1 MDTPSDTTDELRI
14 VVITDASV
22 IFLPAERTVTVVS
35 FFENKVSW
43 ENATK
48 GSNIIKNKN
57 GLIII

>member
-1 MDTPSDTTDELRI
+1 MDTPSETTDEFRI
-14 VVITDASV
+14 VVITAASV
-22 IFLPAERTVTVVS
+22 IFLPTAFTVTS
-35 FFENKVSW
+35 DSCFENKVSC